1 MEQQK
6 YIVAIEIGSSKIKG
20 AIGAY
25 DTDKNIL
32 SVLAVEEESL
42 TGDELGDSVRYGV
55 IQNVDKVSNALNRI
69 RRKLENSPSVAP
81 RKIRGVYAAVGGRS
95 MVSTPCE
102 VTRQFTDD
110 TEVTDMVFDQLLR
123 EARQTPMPDR
133 EIVDVTTRECLIN
146 NMNYSHPVG
155 VIARNVKATFNLISA
170 KTPLRR
176 NLARVISDRIGLDIN
191 GYIVR
196 PLAEANLVLTDEEK
210 RLGTMMVDFGAETIS
225 VVIYKNGAV
234 QYLSTL
240 PIGSRNITRD
250 LMTLNYT
257 EERADDIKKLAGNA
271 DSQDPSRRSQRTPDG
286 LDYTEINNHVGA
298 RSGEII
304 ANIQAQLEYADLKP
318 ADIPCG
324 IVIVGGGAKLKGF
337 CNLLGSQSGLKVRIG
352 SPSGLIRIE
361 DARIQPNDA
370 VDVISILAEASKG
383 LTVECMDRP
392 IAAARPAEETT
403 TTADDDVT
411 SDEGSRIG
419 EDSPA
424 FLRKK
429 EKERREREKR
439 EEKERKR
446 AEKEERE
453 RAKREA
459 KEKGKADDD
468 FYAEEDEVEEE
479 DKVPASSFWG
489 GIKNRINK
497 LKDKVANPED
507 VEDDN
512 F

>member
-20 AIGAY
+20 AIGAF
-25 DTDKNIL
+25 DTAKNIL

-69 RRKLENSPSVAP
+69 RRKLENSPAVAP

-110 TEVTDMVFDQLLR
+110 TEVTEMVFDQLRR
-123 EARQTPMPDR
+123 EARQTPLPER

-146 NMNYSHPVG
+146 NMNYIHPVG
-155 VIARNVKATFNLISA
+155 VIARNIKATFNLVSA

-271 DSQDPSRRSQRTPDG
+271 DYQDPSRRGPRTPDG
-286 LDYTEINNHVGA
+286 LDYTEINNHVAA

-304 ANIQAQLEYADLKP
+304 ANIQAQLEYADLK
-318 ADIPCG
+318 ATDIPCG

-337 CNLLGSQSGLKVRIG
+337 CSLLGTQTNVKVRIG

-370 VDVISILAEASKG
+370 VDVISILAEAAKG
-383 LTVECMDRP
+383 MTVECMDRP
-392 IAAARPAEETT
+392 MTTNTPEDTSAATS
-403 TTADDDVT
+403 DDDNLG
-411 SDEGSRIG
+411 DEGSRIG

-424 FLRKK
+424 YLRKK

-459 KEKGKADDD
+459 KEKEK
-468 FYAEEDEVEEE
+468 AEEDYFAEEE
-479 DKVPASSFWG
+479 DEEDKIPVSSFWG

-507 VEDDN
+507 VDDDN

>member
-20 AIGAY
+20 AIGAF
-25 DTDKNIL
+25 DSAKNIL

-42 TGDELGDSVRYGV
+42 TGDDLGDSVRYGV
-55 IQNVDKVSNALNRI
+55 IQNIDKVSNALNRI

-81 RKIRGVYAAVGGRS
+81 RKIRSVYAAVGGRS
-95 MVSTPCE
+95 LVSTPCE
-102 VTRQFTDD
+102 VTRQFNDD
-110 TEVTDMVFDQLLR
+110 TEVTEMVFDQLRR

-155 VIARNVKATFNLISA
+155 VIARNIKATFNLLSA

-271 DSQDPSRRSQRTPDG
+271 DYQDPSRRGPRTPDG
-286 LDYTEINNHVGA
+286 LDYTEINNHVAA

-304 ANIQAQLEYADLKP
+304 ANIQAQIEYADLKP
-318 ADIPCG
+318 SDIPCG

-337 CNLLGSQSGLKVRIG
+337 CNLLGSQTGVKVRIG

-370 VDVISILAEASKG
+370 VDVISILAEAAKG
-383 LTVECMDRP
+383 MTVECMDRP
-392 IAAARPAEETT
+392 APVHTT
-403 TTADDDVT
+403 QEPSTDTNDDLG
-411 SDEGSRIG
+411 DEGSRIG

-439 EEKERKR
+439 EERERKR

-459 KEKGKADDD
+459 KEKEKADDD
-468 FYAEEDEVEEE
+468 YFVDDVVDQE
-479 DKVPASSFWG
+479 DKVPASSFWC

>member
-25 DTDKNIL
+25 DTAKNIL
-32 SVLAVEEESL
+32 SVLSVEEESL

-69 RRKLENSPSVAP
+69 RRKLENSPAVAP

-95 MVSTPCE
+95 MVSTTCE
-102 VTRQFTDD
+102 VNRQFPDD
-110 TEVTDMVFDQLLR
+110 TEVTEMVFDQLRR
-123 EARQTPMPDR
+123 EARQTPMPER
-133 EIVDVTTRECLIN
+133 EIVDITTRECLIN

-155 VIARNVKATFNLISA
+155 VIGRNIKATFNLISA

-271 DSQDPSRRSQRTPDG
+271 EYQDPSRRGPRTPDG
-286 LDYTEINNHVGA
+286 LDYTEINNYVAA

-304 ANIQAQLEYADLKP
+304 ANIQAQLDYADLKA

-337 CNLLGSQSGLKVRIG
+337 CNQLGTQTNLKVRIG

-370 VDVISILAEASKG
+370 VDVIAILAEAAKG
-383 LTVECMDRP
+383 MTVECMDRP
-392 IAAARPAEETT
+392 AIVHNADEEV
-403 TTADDDVT
+403 AQNDEDVEG
-411 SDEGSRIG
+411 DEGSRIG

-459 KEKGKADDD
+459 KEKEKASGD
-468 FYAEEDEVEEE
+468 FYAEEDEEEEE

-489 GIKNRINK
+489 GIKSRINK